1 MRLKEFNQPAA
12 GCQRGGNSAMW
23 SIGQRAIRQWALRQ
37 HAEREP
43 GIIMPA
49 VPKASKEVWG
59 RALVVIGESKA
70 DCYDVCQFRDQ
81 G

>member
-1 MRLKEFNQPAA
+1 
-12 GCQRGGNSAMW
+12 MW
-23 SIGQRAIRQWALRQ
+23 SLSQRAIRERALRQRALRQ
-37 HAEREP
+37 HAELEP